1 MFLKQIVSI
10 NIKIG
15 LLNTDVMVLINY
27 ITQKETKFIVLS
39 KTQSK
44 ISNLEQAT
52 SAVLSCTF
60 FETLFMM
67 I

>member
-15 LLNTDVMVLINY
+15 LLNTDAMVLINY
-27 ITQKETKFIVLS
+27 IMQKETKFIVLS

-44 ISNLEQAT
+44 ISNLKQAT